1 MAIHRRDMLQGLS
14 LGSGAVMLSPFLRT
28 LAAEN
33 RAAMP
38 KRFVFIVKSSGI
50 DVGNLVADGLP
61 AYEGKRDQ
69 LVDVSLQDQR
79 LPEIFKPF
87 EGMKNRLTILQG
99 LSGNNLKGNHTSGFG
114 TLSCRN
120 SELAPMGPS
129 VDALLGIHH
138 STGPYPMFGFATNG
152 VLRGQASVPSD
163 AYVYPTMSAYKKG
176 QAVAYQA
183 SPTKAFNE
191 LFGSAVLPAHKLKNE
206 SIIKRNVMDFLKDDA
221 GRIRKRLG
229 ADDREQ
235 FDGYINTFESL
246 KVREQRKAVLKNK
259 IKTFMPD
266 YDADNYTKMQHMP
279 RMEAQLE
286 MGAAALIAGLTN
298 VVSYRLDTLG
308 SMYQDLGIGSM
319 GLHAIG
325 HGGTSKGYTS
335 VEMRRMIDAYHLK
348 LIHDMALKFE
358 AIKEGGGT
366 MLDSTMIVYLSCAG
380 GKHHGGNTDW
390 PVVLVGGMANK
401 IKMGRYIAYPSYTQI
416 GHRPLSTVYQSLMAA
431 SGIEIG
437 ETFGD
442 TDPALKDLDI
452 KGPLTELMA

>member
-1 MAIHRRDMLQGLS
+1 MDIHRRDMLRGLS
-14 LGSGAVMLSPFLRT
+14 LGSGAVLLSPFLRK
-28 LAAEN
+28 LSAATTDE
-33 RAAMP
+33 RP
-38 KRFVFIVKSSGI
+38 KRFVFVVKSSGI
-50 DVGNLVADGLP
+50 DVANLVPNGVP
-61 AYEGKRDQ
+61 AYEGHRDK
-69 LVDVSLQDQR
+69 LVNVSLSDHA
-79 LPEIFKPF
+79 LPEVFKPF
-87 EGMKNRLTILQG
+87 EGMKHRLAILQG
-99 LSGNNLKGNHTSGFG
+99 LSGNNLKGNHTAGFG

-120 SELAPMGPS
+120 SELTAVGPS
-129 VDALLGIHH
+129 VDALLGMHH

-163 AYVYPTMSAYKKG
+163 AYVYPTMSAYKRG

-191 LFGSAVLPAHKLKNE
+191 LFGTAVLPQDKLKNE
-206 SIIKRNVMDFLKDDA
+206 SIIKRNLMDFLNDDA
-221 GRIRKRLG
+221 GRIRKRLS

-235 FDGYINTFESL
+235 FDGYIDTFESL

-259 IKTFMPD
+259 IKTNMPD
-266 YDADNYTKMQHMP
+266 YDADKYTKMQHMP

-325 HGGTSKGYTS
+325 HGGTSNGYS
-335 VEMRRMIDAYHLK
+335 SAEMRRMIDGYHLK
-348 LIHDMALKFE
+348 LIHSMASKFE
-358 AIKEGGGT
+358 AIREGDGT
-366 MLDSTMIVYLSCAG
+366 MLDNTLIVYLSCAG

-401 IKMGRYIAYPSYTQI
+401 LNMGRYIAYPSYTQA
-416 GHRPLSTVYQSLMAA
+416 GHRPLSMVYQSLMAA
-431 SGIEIG
+431 SGMQIG

-442 TDPALKDLDI
+442 IDPALRDLEI
-452 KGPLTELMA
+452 NGPLPELMA

>member
-1 MAIHRRDMLQGLS
+1 MHFRRREILRGLS
-14 LGSGAVMLSPFLRT
+14 LGSGAALFSPFLRA
-28 LAAEN
+28 LAADGS
-33 RAAMP
+33 AALP

-50 DVGNLVADGLP
+50 DNANLVPADLP
-61 AYEGKRDQ
+61 AYASKRDT
-69 LVDVSLQDQR
+69 LVNVSLSDHS
-79 LPEIFKPF
+79 LPQIFKPF
-87 EGMKNRLTILQG
+87 ESMKHRLTILQG

-120 SELAPMGPS
+120 SELAPIGPS
-129 VDALLGIHH
+129 VDALLGMHH

-163 AYVYPTMSAYKKG
+163 AYVYPTMSAYQKG

-191 LFGSAVLPAHKLKNE
+191 LFGTAVLPAEKLKNE

-221 GRIRKRLG
+221 NRIRQRLG

-246 KVREQRKAVLKNK
+246 KLREQRKAVLKNK
-259 IKTFMPD
+259 IKTFMPE
-266 YDADNYTKMQHMP
+266 YDADKYTKMQHMP

-298 VVSYRLDTLG
+298 VVSFRLDTLG
-308 SMYQDLGIGSM
+308 SMYQDVGIGSM

-325 HGGTSKGYTS
+325 HGGTSNGYTS

-348 LIHDMALKFE
+348 LIHDMAVKFD
-358 AIKEGGGT
+358 AISEGDGT
-366 MLDSTMIVYLSCAG
+366 MLDNTMIVYLSCAG
-380 GKHHGGNTDW
+380 GKHHGGSTDW
-390 PVVLVGGMANK
+390 PVVLVGGMAGK
-401 IKMGRYIAYPSYTQI
+401 IKMGRYVAYPSYAQP
-416 GHRPLSTVYQSLMAA
+416 GHQPLSMVYQSLMAA
-431 SGIEIG
+431 SGMEIA

-442 TDPALKDLDI
+442 TDPALQGLEI
-452 KGPLTELMA
+452 QGPLNELMV